1 MGQGGKDRIMFKADF
16 NKTSDG
22 AASKVAFL
30 NKNPLGYFIMSMM
43 AGAYIGIGV
52 LLAFTAGGLLT
63 GQPYA
68 KVIMGLSFGVAL
80 SLVVMAGAE
89 LFTGNNLAMAAGVMD
104 RKVTWGDAL
113 KLWCVCWIGNL
124 AGGIIL
130 GGIYHLT
137 GLCTGQVADFMV
149 SAAAAKMGAGAVQLF
164 ARGILCNYLVC
175 LAVWCAGRA
184 ASDAGKLIMVF
195 WCLFAFITTGFEHSI
210 ANMTLFTVALLQPV
224 HDAVT
229 LGGFAFNMLFV
240 TLGNIIG
247 GAVFVALPYYIAGR
261 RD

>member
-1 MGQGGKDRIMFKADF
+1 MFRKDYDKVAE
-16 NKTSDG
+16 G
-22 AASKVAFL
+22 AAAKVGFL
-30 NKNPLGYFIMSMM
+30 KKNPSGYFIMSMM
-43 AGAYIGIGV
+43 AGAYIGVGV
-52 LLAFTAGGLLT
+52 LLAFTAGGLLA

-68 KVIMGLSFGVAL
+68 KVVMGLSFGVAL

-89 LFTGNNLAMAAGVMD
+89 LFTGNNLAMAAGILNK
-104 RKVTWGDAL
+104 RVTCADAL

-124 AGGIIL
+124 AGGVIL
-130 GGIYHLT
+130 GLIYGMT
-137 GLCTGQVADFMV
+137 GLCTGQIAEFMV

-175 LAVWCAGRA
+175 LAVWCSGRA

-210 ANMTLFTVALLQPV
+210 ANMTLFTVTLLQPS

-229 LGGFAFNMLFV
+229 IGGFAYNLALV
-240 TLGNIIG
+240 TLGNIVG
-247 GAVFVALPYYIAGR
+247 GTLFVALPYYIAGK